1 MTGTTGAKCLW
12 ITSLTTQQSNET
24 AALIIFIY
32 KVKNWESESNT
43 ARGAGFPLAL
53 PADTELSQIPGQG
66 SQEENKNNFLS
77 GPSQGETPD
86 KQAGNLPHWI
96 FSCLNQKS
104 SIPFTCFKKKQKS
117 SLSTIFLSWKTFH
130 QPETGLRP
138 TFLSGAG
145 PALYPGVSHALGSSL
160 GNNRH
165 ADLHCEA
172 GPGASCCSPGTG

>member
-12 ITSLTTQQSNET
+12 ITWLLSNLLRQLLWLSSSTKWRTEDQKVIWLEELDSHSGT
-24 AALIIFIY
+24 A
-32 KVKNWESESNT
+32 
-43 ARGAGFPLAL
+43 
-53 PADTELSQIPGQG
+53 DMELSQIPGQG
-66 SQEENKNNFLS
+66 SQEENKNNFIS

-86 KQAGNLPHWI
+86 KQAGNLPYWI
-96 FSCLNQKS
+96 FSYLNQKS
-104 SIPFTCFKKKQKS
+104 SIPFICFKKREKS
-117 SLSTIFLSWKTFH
+117 SLSIIFLSWKIIQ
-130 QPETGLRP
+130 QPETGLHP

-145 PALYPGVSHALGSSL
+145 PVLYPGVSHALGSSL